1 LYFTNTAVS
10 SSSKDAFFLRWS
22 ANTGGIEKLDCV
34 QQNHIKL
41 PHFAALQ
48 TNILICKLHELC
60 QKMQFIVSNCQVKQ
74 LHSFNQVNS
83 MTPSIKLSEYLY
95 EIATGENGEG
105 NKQRGREREKG
116 SDSSRVR
123 DGALDRSG
131 NGAGWKWPLVKKDT
145 WVFLVKKINGIN
157 RLSVKRDKS
166 WVDLGFFISLVP
178 QHLFSW
184 WHVSP

>member
-1 LYFTNTAVS
+1 
-10 SSSKDAFFLRWS
+10 
-22 ANTGGIEKLDCV
+22 
-34 QQNHIKL
+34 
-41 PHFAALQ
+41 
-48 TNILICKLHELC
+48 
-60 QKMQFIVSNCQVKQ
+60 
-74 LHSFNQVNS
+74 

-145 WVFLVKKINGIN
+145 CVYLVKQSN
-157 RLSVKRDKS
+157 RIKRDIGWILDCSYHWCLNICSHDDMFHHK
-166 WVDLGFFISLVP
+166 
-178 QHLFSW
+178 FSMYD
-184 WHVSP
+184 